1 MGPYS
6 EEQQQRRANSIAS
19 LLLMNKNKD
28 VNRIWEKHMRNLA
41 RTENDY
47 NARVIQVY
55 SGDWK

>member
-28 VNRIWEKHMRNLA
+28 VTRIWEKHMRNLA

-55 SGDWK
+55 SGAWK

>member
-6 EEQQQRRANSIAS
+6 EEQQQRRAANIAS

-28 VNRIWEKHMRNLA
+28 VERIWKKHMHNLA